1 MLVVHCG
8 IPNTS
13 KLVNFVVSIDLQNI
27 AKATEL
33 TYQPW
38 YSVFLSQQISEQYF
52 SPWLF
57 SETNRANQR
66 QLSYFLKMSSLI

>member
-1 MLVVHCG
+1 MVLLMLVVHCG

-33 TYQPW
+33 TYQLG
-38 YSVFLSQQISEQYF
+38 LSTMVQCF
-52 SPWLF
+52 SLTTNQRTILF
-57 SETNRANQR
+57 SLA
-66 QLSYFLKMSSLI
+66 F